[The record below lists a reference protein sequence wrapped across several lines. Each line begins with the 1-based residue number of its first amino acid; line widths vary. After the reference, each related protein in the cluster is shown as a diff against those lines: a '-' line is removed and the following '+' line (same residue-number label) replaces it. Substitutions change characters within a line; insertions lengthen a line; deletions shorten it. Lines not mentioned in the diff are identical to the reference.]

1 MILSSPPAG
10 GLTCISRSPLGGGQM
25 TPLDSASLSL
35 SSRERPLPTVGAL
48 SSPLGVQGW
57 AVGARPSDG
66 SASTGAEARAA
77 PAAAD
82 HMTISSVVQR
92 NGQSPRGLKGSH
104 KANAPAGQPFR
115 PHPFPYPP
123 PLVREVAWRG
133 KSGSC

>member
-1 MILSSPPAG
+1 MTLSSPPAG

-66 SASTGAEARAA
+66 CASAGPETSAA

-82 HMTISSVVQR
+82 QIAMSSVVQR
-92 NGQSPRGLKGSH
+92 NGGV
-104 KANAPAGQPFR
+104 
-115 PHPFPYPP
+115 
-123 PLVREVAWRG
+123 LVV
-133 KSGSC
+133 